1 MRTDKS
7 GSYYVVY
14 DFVHKFARTPEV
26 CTAMY
31 YRQQGFCLR
40 SSKLNIYEVYYLSAL
55 LEPWSF
61 MIGADGEFTT
71 ITISLKDIFTSIVR
85 RVGIR
90 H

>member
-1 MRTDKS
+1 MISYTNLHAHLKCAQLCTTDNRVS
-7 GSYYVVY
+7 AFGVVNSTST
-14 DFVHKFARTPEV
+14 R
-26 CTAMY
+26 
-31 YRQQGFCLR
+31 
-40 SSKLNIYEVYYLSAL
+40 YYLSAL